1 MRKAIRRLRKL
12 NKIVA
17 KFIAQIEKREMP
29 IVKSYHIGL
38 TLF

>member
-1 MRKAIRRLRKL
+1 MRKAIREMRKL

-17 KFIAQIEKREMP
+17 KYIAKIEKRAMP
-29 IVKSYHIGL
+29 IVKEYHIGL